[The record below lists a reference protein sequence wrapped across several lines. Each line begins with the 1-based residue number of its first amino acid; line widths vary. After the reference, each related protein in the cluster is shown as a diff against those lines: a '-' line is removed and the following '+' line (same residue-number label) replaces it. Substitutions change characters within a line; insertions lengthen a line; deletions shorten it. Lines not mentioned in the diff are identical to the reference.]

1 MSDQLTIY
9 TYKERE
15 RNSLSLKQRMC
26 EVEVV
31 RNHYIIAME

>member
-1 MSDQLTIY
+1 MFDQLTIH
-9 TYKERE
+9 TYKEKE
-15 RNSLSLKQRMC
+15 RNGLSSKQRMC